1 MAQQSQQ
8 MSAKAAAVTQQ
19 LAALGWDVEIRL
31 STRRKKTINARPD
44 GHRTIILAPAWLSE
58 QQLLDRATDL
68 VQKVHRK
75 VGRGMGGVAS
85 DEELEQLARQLNEK
99 HLGGRARWD
108 SIRWVGNMTTRW
120 GSCTPT
126 TGRIRISDR
135 LQHVP
140 DYVLDSVVIHELVH
154 TWVPNHSAEFWE
166 WAGKAPKL
174 ERTRGYL
181 EAFQWWGGAD
191 DR

>member
-75 VGRGMGGVAS
+75 VGGV
-85 DEELEQLARQLNEK
+85 
-99 HLGGRARWD
+99 
-108 SIRWVGNMTTRW
+108 
-120 GSCTPT
+120 
-126 TGRIRISDR
+126 
-135 LQHVP
+135 
-140 DYVLDSVVIHELVH
+140 
-154 TWVPNHSAEFWE
+154 
-166 WAGKAPKL
+166 WAGWRPTKNWNNWRAS
-174 ERTRGYL
+174 
-181 EAFQWWGGAD
+181 
-191 DR
+191 